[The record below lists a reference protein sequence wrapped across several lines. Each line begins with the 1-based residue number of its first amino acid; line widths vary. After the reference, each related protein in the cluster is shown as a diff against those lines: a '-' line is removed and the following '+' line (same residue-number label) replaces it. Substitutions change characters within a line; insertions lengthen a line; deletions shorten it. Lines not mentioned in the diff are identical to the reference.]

1 MFDKRL
7 EDLRRERGYTV
18 KKMASELNLA
28 YTTYNNY
35 EKNTREPDS
44 DTLKKIACYFDV
56 SIDYL
61 LGNQQNINAE
71 KIPIEFQ
78 VMYNKFKALDSH
90 GKKMIQF
97 ILEEEYSRCIELY
110 LKKNKSNSENIEIK
124 NDICDVSSNNEAL
137 LECSDNCEV
146 VEISDKI

>member
-44 DTLKKIACYFDV
+44 DTLKKIALYFDV

-61 LGNQQNINAE
+61 LGNQQSINAE

-90 GKKMIQF
+90 GKKMIQI
-97 ILEEEYSRCIELY
+97 ILEEEYSRCIKLY
-110 LKKNKSNSENIEIK
+110 LKKNKNNSECTEIK
-124 NDICDVSSNNEAL
+124 SNTYDISSDDEVLIECVDKNNL
-137 LECSDNCEV
+137 
-146 VEISDKI
+146 